1 MKLLMLGSGS
11 YTSTLSIRLVAL
23 GRHLGVTGW
32 KVAMI
37 LPSADKY
44 NNFTPEPRAALP
56 DVTLVQP
63 WQLAT
68 RSAMLN
74 LIPYLFTA
82 LWAILRARADVIY
95 LYKPTPIT
103 ILGLAPKFLLGKPVI
118 LDLDDLGSEVMK
130 AEQQSAFQYKLVA
143 ICERLAMRF
152 STAIVVTSTYLEAYV
167 TKRYPDKPILLLPNG
182 VEPSDYTPPTVSSP
196 QNNIYYFGAI
206 NRLILIETLLQALPD
221 VVQAVPDVRVTIVG
235 GGQALPEAKK
245 LVRKLGVNTS
255 VTFTGWTNMLEAQKY
270 ARLGDVAVCYQPN
283 TETVK
288 AASNMKV
295 FQYMA
300 MSTVPLVSAV
310 GDLGS
315 YVQNGSAGVIAPP
328 DNALALSECLV
339 SLLKD
344 TKKRALLARH
354 ARHLAETEYAWATR
368 AQKLDSFIHSLQKP
382 TKKDVL

>member
-1 MKLLMLGSGS
+1 MKILMLGSGS

-23 GRHLGVTGW
+23 GRHLGVLGW
-32 KVAMI
+32 KVSMV

-44 NNFTPEPRAALP
+44 NDFTPELHATLP

-74 LIPYLFTA
+74 LVPYLFTS
-82 LWAILRARADVIY
+82 LWTILRARADVIY

-103 ILGLAPKFLLGKPVI
+103 ILGLVPKLLLGKPVV

-130 AEQQSAFQYKLVA
+130 AEQQSAFQYRLVA
-143 ICERLAMRF
+143 ICERLALRF

-167 TKRYPDKPILLLPNG
+167 AKRYPSKPILLLPNG
-182 VEPSDYTPPTVSSP
+182 VEPADYMPPSTKQP

-206 NRLILIETLLQALPD
+206 NRLNLIETLLQALPD
-221 VVQAVPDVRVTIVG
+221 VVQAVPDVKITIVG
-235 GGQALPEAKK
+235 GGQALPDAKK
-245 LVRKLGVNTS
+245 LVRKLGVNKS
-255 VTFTGWTNMLEAQKY
+255 VTFTGWINMLEAQKY
-270 ARLGDVAVCYQPN
+270 AQFGDVAVCYQPN

-310 GDLGS
+310 GDLSS
-315 YVQNGSAGVIAPP
+315 YVQNGRAGVVAPP
-328 DNALALSECLV
+328 DDTSALSEQLA

-344 TKKRALLARH
+344 TERRTHLAQH
-354 ARHLAETEYAWATR
+354 ARHLAETEYAWASR
-368 AQKLDSFIHSLQKP
+368 ARNLNSFIRALHKAA
-382 TKKDVL
+382 KKDIP